1 MPAAKKSP
9 LDHLQLRTIESIAG
23 LCQVSTRTV
32 RRWIDHG
39 ELVAYRLGR
48 QLRVS
53 ERDLEL
59 FLRERRGP

>member
-9 LDHLQLRTIESIAG
+9 LDNLQLRTIESIAE

-32 RRWIDHG
+32 RRWIDRG
-39 ELVAYRLGR
+39 ELDAYRLGR